1 MDFVE
6 NCLNFDSVHESF
18 TRVIDCVEPPPTADF
33 SELRNE
39 GMSEACELTILMPC
53 LNEAGTLAS
62 CISKARAFLAGSGCT
77 GEVVVADNGS
87 TDGSQAIAAAN
98 GARVVHVA
106 ERGYGSAL
114 LAGIRAAHG
123 KYVIMGDSDDSY
135 DFSRLD
141 AFVEQLRAGYQ
152 LVMGNRYR
160 GGILPGA
167 MPPLHRYLGNP
178 LLTAIGRLF
187 FGSSCGD
194 FYCGLRGFDR
204 QAILSLD
211 LQARGMEFA
220 LEMLVKAAVLGLRVT
235 EVPTTLSPDGR
246 GRPPHL
252 RRWRDGWRSLRFFL
266 LFSPRSLFL
275 YPGFGL
281 FVVGCLGIAWLVP
294 QPRRLGGVG
303 FDVHTLLYASLAV
316 VVGFQSMTFWVFA
329 KVYGMRERIVPPD
342 PWFRSLMSV
351 VTLEAGLIVGVA
363 LLLGGLGLAVYALGT
378 WGAEGFGALAYAE
391 TMRLVIPSSTA
402 ILLGFQ
408 IIYSA
413 FFVSILE
420 IRASRP
426 AEGTIWIARPE
437 QLGSRETRTSR

>member
-1 MDFVE
+1 
-6 NCLNFDSVHESF
+6 
-18 TRVIDCVEPPPTADF
+18 
-33 SELRNE
+33 
-39 GMSEACELTILMPC
+39 
-53 LNEAGTLAS
+53 
-62 CISKARAFLAGSGCT
+62 
-77 GEVVVADNGS
+77 
-87 TDGSQAIAAAN
+87 
-98 GARVVHVA
+98 
-106 ERGYGSAL
+106 
-114 LAGIRAAHG
+114 
-123 KYVIMGDSDDSY
+123 VIMGDSDDSY

-152 LVMGNRYR
+152 LVMGNRFR

-167 MPPLHRYLGNP
+167 MPVLHRYLGNP
-178 LLTAIGRLF
+178 MLTAIGRLF
-187 FGSSCGD
+187 FRSGCGD

-211 LQARGMEFA
+211 LQAPGMEFA
-220 LEMLVKAAVLGLRVT
+220 LEMLVKATVAKLRLT

-275 YPGFGL
+275 YPGFVL
-281 FVVGCLGIAWLVP
+281 FAIGCLGMVWLLPHTRVV
-294 QPRRLGGVG
+294 GGIG
-303 FDVHTLLYASLAV
+303 FDVHSLLYASLAV
-316 VVGFQSMTFWVFA
+316 VVGFQSMTFWIFA

-342 PWFRSLMSV
+342 LWFQSLISV
-351 VTLEAGLIVGVA
+351 VTLEAGLIVGAV

-378 WGAEGFGALAYAE
+378 WGAEGFGALSYME

-420 IRASRP
+420 IRASRATERTVP
-426 AEGTIWIARPE
+426 DSSAEALAGCINRACADRSGNTK
-437 QLGSRETRTSR
+437 TRASP